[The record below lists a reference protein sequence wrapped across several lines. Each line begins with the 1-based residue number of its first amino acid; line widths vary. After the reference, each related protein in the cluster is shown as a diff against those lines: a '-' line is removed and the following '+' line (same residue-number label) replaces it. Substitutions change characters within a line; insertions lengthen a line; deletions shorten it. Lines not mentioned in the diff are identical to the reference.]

1 MKKILVSTLLLGL
14 LSIQNAFADT
24 NKSIIHLKNGS
35 TITGNIIE
43 KNMSYI
49 KVKILNSTDIV
60 LNVSDIEKIDDL
72 EKTVNEYVDNYLL
85 EINLIAGDVA
95 PSVKHIVDEFIRSK
109 IK

>member
-1 MKKILVSTLLLGL
+1 MEDIIKQFEIDLKRYL
-14 LSIQNAFADT
+14 
-24 NKSIIHLKNGS
+24 NKTFNTSD
-35 TITGNIIE
+35 E
-43 KNMSYI
+43 QDEI
-49 KVKILNSTDIV
+49 K
-60 LNVSDIEKIDDL
+60 KIDDL